1 MKKDFS
7 AKQLLVR
14 AKTQAKKRVKKQETR
29 QNKRLVKRQTKRSV
43 GISGSPAAKS
53 PEIPLIESS
62 KA

>member
-14 AKTQAKKRVKKQETR
+14 AKTQAKKRIKRQEKR
-29 QNKRLVKRQTKRSV
+29 QNKRLVKRQTEKSV
-43 GISGSPAAKS
+43 RISGASAAKS